1 MCRLAARVAGRPGP
15 LRAEAGQEMS
25 GRPRPVPQVPGRAPG
40 RLAVGWAPGT
50 TQSRDRDGTCR
61 VKAEGGIRARVASQ
75 ASAHPILAVSK
86 ALSGGHQSCQQVGA
100 HWEEGWKGRLSTGE
114 TLVQGRVR
122 GRGPAD
128 KAAPILGVEQQFS
141 ALKVGRPFHKGLRS
155 DLLYRRYLR
164 YVS

>member
-1 MCRLAARVAGRPGP
+1 MCRLAARVAGRLGP
-15 LRAEAGQEMS
+15 LRTEVGQEMS

-75 ASAHPILAVSK
+75 ASARPILAVSK
-86 ALSGGHQSCQQVGA
+86 VLSGGHQSYQQVGA
-100 HWEEGWKGRLSTGE
+100 HWEEEWKGGLSTGE

-128 KAAPILGVEQQFS
+128 SSSNPGGGAAVLSLEGWTDFPQGSQI
-141 ALKVGRPFHKGLRS
+141 RS
-155 DLLYRRYLR
+155 P
-164 YVS
+164 V